1 MSLDVQADEVEFL
14 SPKQQE
20 DGAAPSSRA
29 DNAQDMAGFTDI
41 QSDDIPF

>member
-14 SPKQQE
+14 SPKQKE
-20 DGAAPSSRA
+20 DGGEPAQ
-29 DNAQDMAGFTDI
+29 DTQDMAGFTDI